1 MFMLVA
7 VFEKN
12 LFHQIF
18 IKKYSLRFYFSG
30 GAKDALARPIYI
42 KKDKQNMENY
52 RPVSILNGFSK
63 VYERLIND
71 SMLPIVQKCHRLISL
86 EKNGSKSWSIS
97 VYYS

>member
-1 MFMLVA
+1 
-7 VFEKN
+7 
-12 LFHQIF
+12 
-18 IKKYSLRFYFSG
+18 
-30 GAKDALARPIYI
+30 
-42 KKDKQNMENY
+42 MENY
-52 RPVSILNGFSK
+52 RLVSILNGFSK